1 MKYFGGC
8 DSGSTYTKCVIIDEN
23 GKMVA
28 NITLRSR
35 INSVLSAEDALNQ
48 AIEQVSD
55 LHFPKDLTYLV
66 GTGYGRNKVPF
77 ADENISEISCH
88 AMGVHV
94 ADPNV
99 KAIIDIGGQDV
110 KGIAVDKDGTVLNFA
125 MNDKCAA
132 GTGRFFEAMARAFE
146 MDLDQF
152 SKLSLKAKI

>member
-55 LHFPKDLTYLV
+55 LHSPKDLTYLV
-66 GTGYGRNKVPF
+66 GTGYETKFLLPMKTF
-77 ADENISEISCH
+77 QKFL
-88 AMGVHV
+88 AM
-94 ADPNV
+94 
-99 KAIIDIGGQDV
+99 
-110 KGIAVDKDGTVLNFA
+110 LW
-125 MNDKCAA
+125 
-132 GTGRFFEAMARAFE
+132 AF
-146 MDLDQF
+146 ML
-152 SKLSLKAKI
+152 LILM

>member
-1 MKYFGGC
+1 MVTEESKMKYFGGC
-8 DSGSTYTKCVIIDEN
+8 DSGSTYTKCVSIDEN

-55 LHFPKDLTYLV
+55 LHSPKDLTYLV

-88 AMGVHV
+88 AMGVQYFSG
-94 ADPNV
+94 DYPTPGGV
-99 KAIIDIGGQDV
+99 KLVNQAFIDYIEKV
-110 KGIAVDKDGTVLNFA
+110 Y
-125 MNDKCAA
+125 
-132 GTGRFFEAMARAFE
+132 
-146 MDLDQF
+146 QF
-152 SKLSLKAKI
+152 